1 MNRNAERVLR
11 GYCVKVPREL
21 YTNLMLLHS
30 YILVKHLLP
39 MGDHATAARM

>member
-1 MNRNAERVLR
+1 MLR
-11 GYCVKVPREL
+11 GCCVKVPREL